1 LKEEKKPFLKR
12 ILFTFIVASLLLL
25 LLLLLSSSSLFFFL
39 FERNG
44 IERNDEDESAK
55 KNGLGSE
62 ICGE

>member
-12 ILFTFIVASLLLL
+12 ILFTFIVASLL

>member
-1 LKEEKKPFLKR
+1 LKEEKKTFLKR
-12 ILFTFIVASLLLL
+12 ILFTFIVASLP
-25 LLLLLSSSSLFFFL
+25 LLLLLSSSSLFFLL